1 MQELEKY
8 SEILANKLKLTEKQL
23 KKNNLQLNTLLRDLQ
38 HKLLKLDA
46 YDVDAI
52 MKSSQDEAVRLALML
67 KDRPAPPM
75 PYFESNS
82 IYDQQLEVTY
92 SLPYSL
98 TFSLTHS
105 LISKEGCI
113 RQRFSKGLVLMTI
126 STSTTSGRSCWDR
139 ATAIKMMT
147 ISY

>member
-8 SEILANKLKLTEKQL
+8 SEILASKLKATEKQL

-38 HKLLKLDA
+38 HKLLRLDA
-46 YDVDAI
+46 KDVDAI

-82 IYDQQLEVTY
+82 IYDQQLEGTY
-92 SLPYSL
+92 SLTHL
-98 TFSLTHS
+98 LTH
-105 LISKEGCI
+105 L
-113 RQRFSKGLVLMTI
+113 LTH
-126 STSTTSGRSCWDR
+126 
-139 ATAIKMMT
+139 
-147 ISY
+147 

>member
-1 MQELEKY
+1 
-8 SEILANKLKLTEKQL
+8 
-23 KKNNLQLNTLLRDLQ
+23 LRDLQ

-82 IYDQQLEVTY
+82 IYDQQLEGGMYPTTFQQGFSVDDDKYIDDQWKELLGSRNGDKNDDNFLLKTIKLNLHPKMPTM
-92 SLPYSL
+92 SIKLRKRKLP
-98 TFSLTHS
+98 
-105 LISKEGCI
+105 
-113 RQRFSKGLVLMTI
+113 
-126 STSTTSGRSCWDR
+126 
-139 ATAIKMMT
+139 
-147 ISY
+147 